1 MRISD
6 VLNAKST
13 TDIVTVSPET
23 TVRQLLELLA
33 EHNIGAAVVST
44 SSVAVT
50 GIVSER
56 DVVRRLVHGAD
67 VLDAPVSAIMTAE
80 VKTVQPD
87 ASVDALM
94 LLMSEHR
101 VRHVPVVVD
110 GQLLGLVSIGD
121 VVKSR
126 IGELEFERDQLSS
139 YVTNSQ

>member
-1 MRISD
+1 MRIRD

-23 TVRQLLELLA
+23 SVRQLLELLA

-44 SSVAVT
+44 SSAAVT

-56 DVVRRLVHGAD
+56 DVVRQLVHGAD

-80 VKTVQPD
+80 VKTVEPD